1 MALETASRTPK
12 STRDSS
18 ADRQPPP
25 RLDRAQA
32 LQAGIGLLLIAAL
45 GAFGYIGVVEGLVTD
60 GNPARTAADINGS
73 RGLFAAGVGALYLA
87 ALLDVMV
94 AWALLRFF
102 EPAHGPIARLA
113 AYLRIAYAAAF
124 LVAISQLAGVPG
136 ILGSSGSAFSTDQ
149 IQAQALGKIE
159 TFHDMWFASLV
170 LFGAHLAVL
179 GILVIRASAA
189 PRLIGVLLVVAGA
202 GYVFDSFY
210 DVLRPETTLTVSSVT
225 FLGEFLLALWLVTK
239 GGRAPT
245 AGATR

>member
-1 MALETASRTPK
+1 MALETAPRTPT